1 MEDNTNHAIEKNK
14 EEDAIVLDFLK
25 NGYPSDTRPS
35 HQKTPIAQAIG
46 IKYFTIIELV
56 PKKEKFLELH
66 EDVYIGSEEREKI
79 HHISSKIPL
88 SRLTQTAKTEVEYVI
103 GELIENNKDRFI
115 EFFNN
120 AQPINTRIHQLEL
133 LPGIGRNHTREIV
146 EKRDEKPFKSFEDIK
161 TRVKLMPD
169 PKKVI
174 TKRIF
179 IELNNEDKH
188 KLFVQR

>member
-1 MEDNTNHAIEKNK
+1 MIRPNIKEEHAI
-14 EEDAIVLDFLK
+14 ILDFLPH
-25 NGYPSDTRPS
+25 GDPFDRRPM
-35 HQKTPIAQAIG
+35 HQKSAIAQAIG
-46 IKYFTIIELV
+46 KDHFTLLELV
-56 PKKEKFLELH
+56 PKKEKFLDLH
-66 EDVYIGSEEREKI
+66 EEVYIGSEEREKI

-88 SRLTQTAKTEVEYVI
+88 SKLTQTAKTEVEFVI

-133 LPGIGRNHTREIV
+133 LPGIGRNHTKEIV
-146 EKRDEKPFKSFEDIK
+146 EKREETPFKSFDDIK
-161 TRVKLMPD
+161 KRVKLMPD